1 MDLTANPWQ
10 VRDSRRVYD
19 NPWIRVREDQV
30 TRPDGQPGIYGVVE
44 FKNRAIGVVPVT
56 AEGETILVGQY
67 RYPLGHYSWEIVE
80 GGGPL
85 DSDLLESA
93 KRELREETGITAAR
107 WTYLG
112 ELATSN
118 SVTDEIGCVFLAEEL
133 TYGEPE
139 PEGTERLQTRRVP
152 LEEAFQ
158 MALTGEISDAL
169 AVIGLARAYHYLQS
183 KRSVLPVARSFPG
196 YGEAPARF

>member
-1 MDLTANPWQ
+1 MNPTANPWK
-10 VRDSRRVYD
+10 VRESREVYD

-30 TRPDGQPGIYGVVE
+30 IRPDGKPGIYGVVE
-44 FKNRAIGVVPVT
+44 FKNRAVGIVPVT
-56 AEGETILVGQY
+56 AEGETILVGQH

-85 DSDLLESA
+85 DADLLESA
-93 KRELREETGITAAR
+93 QRELREETGITAAR

-118 SVTDEIGCVFLAEEL
+118 SVTNEIGCVFLAEEL
-133 TYGEPE
+133 TYGEAE

-158 MALTGEISDAL
+158 MALTGEIADAL
-169 AVIGLARAYHYLQS
+169 AVVGLARAYHYLQS
-183 KRSVLPVARSFPG
+183 NRTLAPVKRSFPG
-196 YGEAPARF
+196 YGAAPARS